1 MKIQIISNNNT
12 IKTNN
17 YEITY
22 SLFSKPITFDLFDIN
37 IIDLQDE
44 NLWQND
50 GENKRKI
57 NCSNDLNSL
66 YKLIENSKKSKIIIL
81 FPLNYLFRYY
91 LSATGKYYHGY
102 YLKDN
107 IDNIK
112 TILNELFYQI
122 SYYDFIYENSFT
134 KCGNSSFP
142 SAFCFINANNNALT
156 KAEGSGKATT
166 VQMTDNCIL
175 TTLSLSE
182 QSCQLKD
189 FLDAIG
195 LTDDKPNY
203 PQWLIDLERF
213 DDKAQNETITK
224 SESKIVELQSM
235 IKEAQDKLQS
245 NLRFKSILTEN
256 GDKLVGVV
264 FNILEKILNCNLS
277 DFKDEKKEDFLI
289 KLENC
294 TFIGEIKGINTNVK
308 SENVSQVE
316 VHYQSYLEKLD
327 EENIEENVKA
337 LLIINSQRSKPID
350 ERDEVHVNQI
360 NLAKR
365 NGSLVIPTISLL
377 EIYEKF
383 LNQKITTEDVIKIF
397 TEQEGLI
404 DLKNEQAKP

>member
-37 IIDLQDE
+37 IIDLQDK
-44 NLWQND
+44 NLWINN
-50 GENKRKI
+50 GEDEQKI
-57 NCSNDLNSL
+57 NYSNDLISL
-66 YKLIENSKKSKIIIL
+66 CNLIYNVQKSKIIIL
-81 FPLNYLFRYY
+81 FPLNHLFEYNLSRGRYCNE
-91 LSATGKYYHGY
+91 Y

-107 IDNIK
+107 ISNVK
-112 TILNELFYQI
+112 AILSELFYI
-122 SYYDFIYENSFT
+122 DSYNFIYENSFT

-142 SAFCFINANNNALT
+142 SAFCFINTDNNALT
-156 KAEGSGKATT
+156 KADGSGKATT

-182 QSCQLKD
+182 QGCQLKD

-289 KLENC
+289 KLETC
-294 TFIGEIKGINTNVK
+294 SFIGEIKGINTNVK
-308 SENVSQVE
+308 SENVSQVD

-327 EENIEENVKA
+327 EENI
-337 LLIINSQRSKPID
+337 
-350 ERDEVHVNQI
+350 
-360 NLAKR
+360 
-365 NGSLVIPTISLL
+365 
-377 EIYEKF
+377 
-383 LNQKITTEDVIKIF
+383 
-397 TEQEGLI
+397 
-404 DLKNEQAKP
+404 

>member
-1 MKIQIISNNNT
+1 MKIQIISYNNA
-12 IKTNN
+12 IKTND
-17 YEITY
+17 YKTQTHQ
-22 SLFSKPITFDLFDIN
+22 LDDPVTFDLFDIN

-50 GENKRKI
+50 GSNKHKI
-57 NCSNDLNSL
+57 NCSNDLRSL
-66 YKLIENSKKSKIIIL
+66 NKLIENSKKSKIIIL

-91 LSATGKYYHGY
+91 LSTTGKYYDGY
-102 YLKDN
+102 YLKDD

-112 TILNELFYQI
+112 AILNELFYQI

-134 KCGNSSFP
+134 KCGNSLFS

-224 SESKIVELQSM
+224 SESEIVELQSM
-235 IKEAQDKLQS
+235 IKEAQDRLQS

-256 GDKLVGVV
+256 GDKLVEVV
-264 FNILEKILNCNLS
+264 FNILEEILNCNLS

-327 EENIEENVKA
+327 EENIKENVKA
-337 LLIINSQRSKPID
+337 LLIINSQRSKPVD

-365 NGSLVIPTISLL
+365 NGSLIIPTISLL

-383 LNQKITTEDVIKIF
+383 LNKQMTTEQVIKIF
-397 TEQEGLI
+397 TEQNGLI
-404 DLKNEQAKP
+404 DLK